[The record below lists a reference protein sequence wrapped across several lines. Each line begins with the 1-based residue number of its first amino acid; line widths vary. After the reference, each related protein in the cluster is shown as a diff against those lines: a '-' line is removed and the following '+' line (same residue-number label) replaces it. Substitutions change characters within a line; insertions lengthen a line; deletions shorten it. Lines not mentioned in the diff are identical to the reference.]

1 MSKKILILCASP
13 RRGGNSETLAD
24 EFARGATEAGNSVR
38 KIALG
43 EKKINYC
50 KACYAC
56 AENGE
61 CVQKDDMAEIIDK
74 MISADVI
81 VFATPVYFYSMSGQ
95 MKVLIDRTV
104 GSYMQMKNKEVYFI
118 LTCWDGKKENLQ
130 GTVEALRGFTR
141 DCLEGT
147 KERGIL
153 YGTGLAN
160 ADEAAKN
167 KAKMNEAFE
176 MGRTV

>member
-1 MSKKILILCASP
+1 
-13 RRGGNSETLAD
+13 
-24 EFARGATEAGNSVR
+24 
-38 KIALG
+38 
-43 EKKINYC
+43 
-50 KACYAC
+50 
-56 AENGE
+56 
-61 CVQKDDMAEIIDK
+61 MAEIIDK